1 MNVEWTKATPLSG
14 RAPRRHSL
22 LFFIDS
28 RQRGGAEEHLLSLAL
43 SLTERGWL
51 CEVSIPK
58 VDLTPMKKTNGL
70 SGLIGELTGAGI
82 RVHLRDYLDDA
93 VPLSSPSGLKQLLKS
108 LSYFAA
114 RRPSLVH
121 FVLPETDISRL
132 SILAAAILRIPFVL
146 GFRLAEVKI
155 IPPFNQRLYK
165 WLATR
170 PSAWL
175 ALSTQNMGILADIFC
190 LPLERFKI
198 VPNGID
204 YAKFQVNHDKRE
216 AKRRALRSE
225 FGLAGNVRLVIGVGR
240 IEARKGFGYL
250 AAAIPRVLSAHSDTV
265 FWWAGEAPEN
275 EGDLP
280 YSAIKFQGLFDM
292 LKVVEEIWLQKP
304 FFHFLGRREDISSI
318 LAAADVFV
326 LPSLAEGQPRALLEA
341 MAAGLP
347 CIAARGTGLSEIIT
361 HEKDGLLVPPRDSE
375 ALAKAISVILTDKKL
390 ADRLGRA
397 AAVRAKEFDL
407 PVMLAQIELVY
418 EDLLGQ
424 RGRGRRSVR

>member
-1 MNVEWTKATPLSG
+1 MVCGYKHKLTQAERPIIL
-14 RAPRRHSL
+14 H
-22 LFFIDS
+22 IDS
-28 RQRGGAEEHLLSLAL
+28 QQRGGAEEHLLSLGL
-43 SLTERGWL
+43 GLIERGWL

-58 VDLTPMKKTNGL
+58 VGLAPMKKTNGL
-70 SGLIGELTGAGI
+70 SDLIGEVTTAGI
-82 RVHLRDYLDDA
+82 AIHSREYLDDA
-93 VPLSSPSGLKQLLKS
+93 IPLLSPRGLKQLIKS
-108 LSYFAA
+108 LLYLAV
-114 RRPSLVH
+114 RRPKLVH
-121 FVLPETDISRL
+121 FVLPEVDFSRL
-132 SILAAAILRIPFVL
+132 SMLAAAILRIPFVL
-146 GFRLAEVKI
+146 GFRLTEAKI
-155 IPPFNQRLYK
+155 IPRFNKRLYK

-175 ALSTQNMGILADIFC
+175 ALSTHNKEILVDIFG
-190 LPLERFKI
+190 LPPERFQI

-204 YAKFQVNHDKRE
+204 CARFQVNRNKRE
-216 AKRRALRSE
+216 EARRALRGE
-225 FGLAGNVRLVIGVGR
+225 FGLAENVRLVIGVGR
-240 IEARKGFGYL
+240 TEVRKGFGYL
-250 AAAIPRVLSAHSDTV
+250 VAAIPRVVNTHSDAV
-265 FWWAGEAPEN
+265 FWWVGEAPEI

-280 YSAIKFQGLFDM
+280 LNDVRFQGLLEM
-292 LKVVEEIWLQKP
+292 LKGVEDIWLRKSC
-304 FFHFLGRREDISSI
+304 FHLLGRRQDISSI
-318 LAAADVFV
+318 FGASDIFV
-326 LPSLAEGQPRALLEA
+326 LPSLAEGQPRVLLEA

-347 CIAARGTGLSEIIT
+347 CIASRGTGLSEVIT